1 MCVTLTTRET
11 ETEREGREGVRVCYT
26 FIANLRAPQHIAI
39 NHKKVFQFFSLSV
52 FLFFCFFF
60 VVFLPAYNKFFA
72 GYINAPTHTTVSRC
86 GRGNERRGGSNGS
99 LWYVADSLFAPR
111 RGAAAAAAAATGAA
125 PAPSQHSVATPAGR

>member
-1 MCVTLTTRET
+1 MCDIDNERDSD
-11 ETEREGREGVRVCYT
+11 REGRGGRAGVRVCYT

-52 FLFFCFFF
+52 FLFFYFFCC
-60 VVFLPAYNKFFA
+60 FFA

-86 GRGNERRGGSNGS
+86 GRGKGCSNGS

-111 RGAAAAAAAATGAA
+111 RGAAAAAATGAA
-125 PAPSQHSVATPAGR
+125 PAPS